1 MAEQHREPPERELE
15 QQILLIKKQQQLQH
29 QILLQQFQREQQ
41 HLVEQHEQQLRQH
54 LEQFWER
61 QKLLKLSEIRQR
73 EQLEVLRKKEK
84 HEESAIASTEVKQKL
99 QSFLRQRQGGKNRAD
114 NSCWSEGMDTGS
126 ESSTTNNDFPLRKT
140 ASEPNLLKVKLKQR
154 VMERRCSP
162 MSKRLPPT
170 LKKKL
175 LSSYLPPSE
184 SPPQEP
190 PKELSPPCESEE
202 YQRHALFSSPS
213 MPNISLAAHHVL
225 SPDIS
230 EAAMRAACTARLGMP
245 LTGQMLPGTLPFYPS
260 LPLIESEHEDQ
271 PLDTISE
278 LQEPQARGVIRPLG
292 RTQSSPLPLG
302 HPLLGGP
309 PPPDLQP
316 PPPPPP
322 QAHPQH
328 QPVEEQEQRDLEL
341 RANESRSIRP
351 LSRALSS
358 PVVHLGPPGEVP
370 TLASRRRASS
380 APTTGLAY
388 DNQMLKHA
396 CICGNNAIHP
406 EHAGR
411 LQSIW
416 SRLLETGLVSRC
428 DRLRPRK
435 ATPQELQ
442 TCHSESHV
450 LLYGTSS
457 LNRHKTDLS
466 KLSTLPVTAF
476 VRLSCGGIGVDSD
489 TTWNDIYTAPAARM
503 AVGCTVDLAV
513 RTWTGD
519 IRNGFAIV
527 RPPGHHAEP
536 QQAMGFCYFNSV
548 SIPSP
553 RRRRRRAPVRPSA
566 SACKTYLFEIGIV
579 SQVAIA
585 ARVLQREHRVHKI
598 LIFDWDVHHGNGTQE
613 IFYDDPRVLVVSMHR
628 HDDGNFFPGTGGVAE
643 CGTGAGVGFNV
654 NIAWSGGLNPPL
666 GDAEYL
672 AAFRSIVMPIAREFD
687 PDIILVSSGFDLTDG
702 HPDPLGGY
710 KVSPA
715 CFGYMI
721 RQLMT
726 LARGRIVLALEG
738 GYDLPSICDS
748 AEECVRV
755 LLGDQPS
762 PLAQQELARAP
773 CHNAVLAMQKVMA
786 VHGQRWP
793 CLREAAKGAACSF
806 NEALR
811 NEKEDKETVNAMAS
825 LSMQHP
831 MSVSPVGFLAN
842 NGPQNVI
849 RPSA

>member
-1 MAEQHREPPERELE
+1 MAEQHREPPPELELE
-15 QQILLIKKQQQLQH
+15 QQIQLIKKQQQLQH

-41 HLVEQHEQQLRQH
+41 HLAEQHEQQLRQH
-54 LEQFWER
+54 LEQYWER
-61 QKLLKLSEIRQR
+61 QNQLKELRQR
-73 EQLEVLRKKEK
+73 EQLEILRKKEK
-84 HEESAIASTEVKQKL
+84 HEESAVASTEVKQKL
-99 QSFLRQRQGGKNRAD
+99 QSFLRQRASGIKGSRPE

-126 ESSTTNNDFPLRKT
+126 ETSTTNNDFPLRKT
-140 ASEPNLLKVKLKQR
+140 ASEPNLLKVRLKQR
-154 VMERRCSP
+154 VM
-162 MSKRLPPT
+162 KRMPPS
-170 LKKKL
+170 LKKRL
-175 LSSYLPPSE
+175 LSSRLPPSE

-225 SPDIS
+225 SPDLS
-230 EAAMRAACTARLGMP
+230 EAAVRAACTARLGMP

-260 LPLIESEHEDQ
+260 LPAIESEHEDQ

-278 LQEPQARGVIRPLG
+278 LQEPQVRGVIRPLG

-309 PPPDLQP
+309 PPPDLP
-316 PPPPPP
+316 PPLPPLPP
-322 QAHPQH
+322 A
-328 QPVEEQEQRDLEL
+328 EEQEQRDLEL

-358 PVVHLGPPGEVP
+358 PVVHLGPPGEGP
-370 TLASRRRASS
+370 TLSRRRASS

-388 DNQMLKHA
+388 DNQMLRHA
-396 CICGNNAIHP
+396 CVCGNNAIHP

-428 DRLRPRK
+428 DKLRPRK

-457 LNRHKTDLS
+457 LNRHKTDMS
-466 KLSTLPVTAF
+466 KLSSLPVTAF

-489 TTWNDIYTAPAARM
+489 TTWNDIHTPPAARM

-536 QQAMGFCYFNSV
+536 QQAMGFCYFNS
-548 SIPSP
+548 I
-553 RRRRRRAPVRPSA
+553 
-566 SACKTYLFEIGIV
+566 
-579 SQVAIA
+579 AIA
-585 ARVLQREHRVHKI
+585 ARILQREHRVHKI

-613 IFYDDPRVLVVSMHR
+613 IFYDDPRVLVISMHR
-628 HDDGNFFPGTGGVAE
+628 HDDGNFFPGTGGVTE

-672 AAFRSIVMPIAREFD
+672 AAFRSIVMPLARVFD
-687 PDIILVSSGFDLTDG
+687 PDIVLVSSGFDLTEG

-715 CFGYMI
+715 CFGYMT
-721 RQLMT
+721 RQLMS
-726 LARGRIVLALEG
+726 LARGRIILALEG

-762 PLAQQELARAP
+762 PISAMELSRIP
-773 CHNAVLAMQKVMA
+773 CHNAILTMQKVIA
-786 VHGQRWP
+786 VHSPRWP
-793 CLREAAKGAACSF
+793 CLQEAAKSAMCSF
-806 NEALR
+806 NDAIR
-811 NEKEDKETVNAMAS
+811 SEKEDKDTINAMAS

-831 MSVSPVGFLAN
+831 VTSMVVSPIGYLPTSS
-842 NGPQNVI
+842 PQNVI

>member
-15 QQILLIKKQQQLQH
+15 QQILQIKKQQQLQH
-29 QILLQQFQREQQ
+29 QILLQHFQQQQQ

-54 LEQFWER
+54 LKEFWDR
-61 QKLLKLSEIRQR
+61 QKQLQELRQR
-73 EQLEVLRKKEK
+73 EQLEALRKKEK
-84 HEESAIASTEVKQKL
+84 HEESAVASTEVKQKL
-99 QSFLRQRQGGKNRAD
+99 QSFLRQRASGGKNSRPE

-126 ESSTTNNDFPLRKT
+126 DCSTTNNDFPLRKT
-140 ASEPNLLKVKLKQR
+140 ASEPNLLKVRLKQR

-162 MSKRLPPT
+162 MSKRLPPS

-175 LSSYLPPSE
+175 LSSCLPPSE

-225 SPDIS
+225 SPDLS
-230 EAAMRAACTARLGMP
+230 EAAVRAACTARLGMP

-260 LPLIESEHEDQ
+260 LPAIESEHEET

-278 LQEPQARGVIRPLG
+278 LQEPQTRGVIRPLG

-316 PPPPPP
+316 PPPQLHQHPP
-322 QAHPQH
+322 A
-328 QPVEEQEQRDLEL
+328 EEQEQRDLEL

-358 PVVHLGPPGEVP
+358 PVVHLGPPGEGP
-370 TLASRRRASS
+370 TLTRRRASS
-380 APTTGLAY
+380 TPTTGLAY

-396 CICGNNAIHP
+396 CVCGNNALHP

-435 ATPQELQ
+435 ASTQELQ
-442 TCHSESHV
+442 ACHSEAHS

-457 LNRHKTDLS
+457 LNRHKMDMS
-466 KLSTLPVTAF
+466 KLSALPVNAF
-476 VRLSCGGIGVDSD
+476 VRLHCGGIGVDTD
-489 TTWNDIYTAPAARM
+489 TTWNELYTAPAARM

-536 QQAMGFCYFNSV
+536 QQAMGFCFFNS
-548 SIPSP
+548 
-553 RRRRRRAPVRPSA
+553 
-566 SACKTYLFEIGIV
+566 
-579 SQVAIA
+579 VAIA
-585 ARVLQREHRVHKI
+585 ARILQREHRVHKI

-613 IFYDDPRVLVVSMHR
+613 IFYDDPRVLVISMHR
-628 HDDGNFFPGTGGVAE
+628 HDDGNFFPGTGGVTE
-643 CGTGAGVGFNV
+643 CGSGAGVGFNV

-672 AAFRSIVMPIAREFD
+672 AAFRSIIFPIAREFG
-687 PDIILVSSGFDLTDG
+687 PDIVLVSAGFDSTEG
-702 HPDPLGGY
+702 HLAPLGGY
-710 KVSPA
+710 RVSPA
-715 CFGYMI
+715 CFGYMT
-721 RQLMT
+721 RQLMQ

-762 PLAQQELARAP
+762 PISPIELSRVP
-773 CHNAVLAMQKVMA
+773 CPNAILTMQKVIA
-786 VHGQRWP
+786 IHTVRWP
-793 CLREAAKGAACSF
+793 CLQEVVKTASCSF
-806 NEALR
+806 NDAVR
-811 NEKEDKETVNAMAS
+811 NEKDDKDTVNAMAS
-825 LSMQHP
+825 LSMQHAATN
-831 MSVSPVGFLAN
+831 MIGSPPAYHPN
-842 NGPQNVI
+842 SPQHVL
-849 RPSA
+849 RPNA